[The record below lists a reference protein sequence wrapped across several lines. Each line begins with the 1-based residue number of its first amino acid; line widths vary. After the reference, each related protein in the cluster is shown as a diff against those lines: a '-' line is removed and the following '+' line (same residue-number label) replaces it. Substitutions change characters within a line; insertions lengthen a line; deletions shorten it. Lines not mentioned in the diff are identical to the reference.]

1 MSRKPT
7 LSASHISYQQH
18 DRMIVKDVSID
29 IYPGEVVGL
38 LGPNGAGKTTAFHLI
53 CGLLPCKNGKIRLAD
68 KDLTAHSLAIRA
80 KAGLGFLAQERTL
93 FPELT
98 VNENIMCAL
107 ELKYANKAQR
117 QEKCDE
123 LQEKLSL
130 TKVQSQKARSL
141 SGGEARRAELARIL
155 ATDPKILLMDE
166 PFAGVDPIAVTEI
179 RELIKQLTQLNIG
192 VLITDHNAR
201 EILTL
206 CDRIA
211 VIVEGKIL
219 TVGTQQEVLNHQ
231 MVNTHY
237 LNNEF
242 SDLLV

>member
-1 MSRKPT
+1 MSRT
-7 LSASHISYQQH
+7 AILSAKNISYQHQGKP
-18 DRMIVKDVSID
+18 IVKDVSLD
-29 IYPGEVVGL
+29 IFPGEVVGL
-38 LGPNGAGKTTAFHLI
+38 LGPNGAGKTSAFHVI
-53 CGLLPCKNGKIRLAD
+53 CGLLPCSGGQIMLD
-68 KDLTAHSLAIRA
+68 GQDISSHSLAKRSR
-80 KAGLGFLAQERTL
+80 AGLGFLAQERTL
-93 FPELT
+93 FPELS
-98 VNENIMCAL
+98 VQDNVLCAL
-107 ELKYANKAQR
+107 ELKYRRRAEREQ
-117 QEKCDE
+117 KCSE
-123 LQEKLSL
+123 ILEKLSL
-130 TKVQSQKARSL
+130 SKVKTQKARLL

-155 ATDPKILLMDE
+155 AIQPKVLLMDE

-179 RELIKQLTQLNIG
+179 RELIKQLTQFNIG

-211 VIVEGKIL
+211 VIVAGNIL
-219 TVGTQQEVLNHQ
+219 TTGTKQEVLSHQ